1 VTDLFAMARARKALE
16 EAGLPAS
23 MPIQRASSVT
33 NEVWLTDELVVRVN
47 RRPNN
52 RLRRE
57 AILAPVLP
65 PEVCYP
71 EVLAYG
77 GELGADWLISRR
89 VPGDLLSRAW
99 PDMTT
104 FERQSA
110 VRQFSGIL
118 RALHQVRCPDDLP
131 DVEDAPQPL
140 DPACLPIVEP
150 VLALLDRLD
159 RHPDVDHGLM
169 QDARHVVLQSTLA
182 LEPYSTSTL
191 VHGDL
196 HFQNVL
202 WDGFSVTAVIDFE
215 WARGGPPDLDLDVF
229 LRFCA
234 RPHWF
239 VGPDDAPR
247 THVADYVEVPYWLA
261 EYYPDLFAHEYV
273 LERTMLYSL
282 AYDIRDLV
290 SDLQHEQITGSTRD
304 LPDFHPHKRIE
315 DLLRGRSHLHR
326 LAGQLAWDAADF
338 GEPQPGPPPLAA
350 GQSAG
355 MAGSPPTGAR

>member
-1 VTDLFAMARARKALE
+1 VTDLFAVARARKALE
-16 EAGLPAS
+16 EAGLPAGI
-23 MPIQRASSVT
+23 PIERASSVT

-57 AILAPVLP
+57 AVLAPLLP

-71 EVLAYG
+71 EVVAYG

-89 VPGDLLSRAW
+89 VSGDLLSRAW
-99 PDMTT
+99 PDMTS

-110 VRQFSGIL
+110 VRQIASIL
-118 RALHQVRCPDDLP
+118 RALHRVEVPADLP
-131 DVEDAPQPL
+131 EIDDPPQPL
-140 DPACLPIVEP
+140 DASCLPIVEP
-150 VLALLDRLD
+150 VIALLDQLD
-159 RHPDVDHGLM
+159 RHPSVDHGLLR
-169 QDARHVVLQSTLA
+169 DARHVVLQSTAA
-182 LEPYSTSTL
+182 LEPFTTSTL
-191 VHGDL
+191 IHGDL
-196 HFQNVL
+196 HFQNIL

-215 WARGGPPDLDLDVF
+215 WARGAPPDLDLDVL
-229 LRFCA
+229 LRFFA

-247 THVADYVEVPYWLA
+247 THVADYVEVPFWLA
-261 EYYPDLFAHEYV
+261 EFYPELFSHDYI

-282 AYDIRDLV
+282 AYDIRDLAN
-290 SDLQHEQITGSTRD
+290 DLRNEDITGPTFA

-326 LAGQLAWDAADF
+326 LAGQLSWDAADF
-338 GEPQPGPPPLAA
+338 GQPLPGPPPLARV
-350 GQSAG
+350 S
-355 MAGSPPTGAR
+355 